1 MGGSVVMGR
10 ATESSDLDMV
20 VLTRS
25 RPVHRH
31 LNGPQWADF
40 ETASQDGKRVSR
52 RPIEHTFPALRR
64 LAGSC
69 KRLIA
74 AHGVMIG
81 ANLSSWRLVRV
92 APSLRRGRF
101 DRWHELSIG

>member
-1 MGGSVVMGR
+1 MGR

-20 VLTRS
+20 VLT
-25 RPVHRH
+25 
-31 LNGPQWADF
+31 ADF

>member
-1 MGGSVVMGR
+1 
-10 ATESSDLDMV
+10 MV
-20 VLTRS
+20 VLT
-25 RPVHRH
+25 
-31 LNGPQWADF
+31 ADF